1 MKNSMLIVL
10 FISLSVFA
18 FSQEAHKLTGRV
30 TNFPGGLVYL
40 ASFYGERAP
49 VVDSL
54 IISQD
59 GVFEFEMNS
68 SKTGG
73 YYRVIL
79 IKDRYID
86 LIYNHENI
94 VFSTDYEN
102 PFDSLHIITSQENKI
117 YYDFLSFIK
126 NNQLKQ
132 DLLGPM
138 VEYYPKD
145 DPLYK
150 EIRVRYHDIQQNRRN
165 YIDSISEQY
174 SGTYVSRVITTQQR
188 PFLSADLIEKERIE
202 YLKDHFWD
210 EIPLNDTSLLRS
222 TVYPNLVMEY
232 LSLYGDRSFSQT
244 ELEESFMDA
253 VDVIQWA
260 ALDNDIIYGFILEY
274 LIKGFERYH
283 FDKVLDHIANNYA
296 QEENCKNENLSTE
309 VQKRLENYQNL
320 SVGKPAPAINMV
332 DINQNSVTL
341 NNRSSEYLLL
351 VFWASWCPHCIQLLP
366 RLTDIYSN
374 NDLGLEIIAISLDNN
389 QEDHL
394 KAVEEGTYP
403 WINCSDYKGWNSQ
416 AAVDYNIYATPTMFL
431 LDKERNIITKPITY
445 RELMIEL
452 GKL

>member
-1 MKNSMLIVL
+1 MKNSMLIILLV
-10 FISLSVFA
+10 FLSVFA
-18 FSQEAHKLTGRV
+18 FSQNPHNLIGRV
-30 TNFPGGLVYL
+30 TNFPGGMVYL

-49 VVDSL
+49 VIDSL

-59 GVFEFEMNS
+59 GVFEFEMNN
-68 SKTGG
+68 SKTPG

-86 LIYNHENI
+86 LIYNHEDI
-94 VFSTDYEN
+94 VFSTDYES
-102 PFDSLHIITSQENKI
+102 PFDSLHIDTSQENKI

-126 NNQLKQ
+126 SNQRKQ

-145 DPLYK
+145 DPLYSN
-150 EIRVRYHDIQQNRRN
+150 IHVRYHDIQQNRRN
-165 YIDSISEQY
+165 YIDSISEHY
-174 SGTYVSRVITTQQR
+174 PGRYVSRVITTQQR
-188 PFLSADLIEKERIE
+188 PFLSADLTERERIE

-210 EIPLNDTSLLRS
+210 EVPLNDTSLLRS

-232 LSLYGDRSFSQT
+232 LSLYGDRNFSQA

-274 LIKGFERYH
+274 LVKGFERYH
-283 FDKVLDHIANNYA
+283 FDKVLDYIATNYI
-296 QEENCKNENLSTE
+296 QEEDCKNENLSSE

-320 SVGKPAPAINMV
+320 SVGKHAPAINMV
-332 DINQNSVTL
+332 DVNQNPVTL
-341 NNRSSEYLLL
+341 NSSSSEYLLL

-366 RLTDIYSN
+366 QLSNIYSN
-374 NDLGLEIIAISLDNN
+374 NNLDIEIIAISLDNN

-394 KAVEEGTYP
+394 KAIEEGGYP
-403 WINCSDYKGWNSQ
+403 WINCSDYKGWSSP

-431 LDKERNIITKPITY
+431 LNKERNIITKPITY
-445 RELMIEL
+445 NELMIEL

>member
-1 MKNSMLIVL
+1 MKNSMLIIL
-10 FISLSVFA
+10 LGFLSVFS
-18 FSQEAHKLTGRV
+18 FSQNPHKLTGRV
-30 TNFPGGLVYL
+30 TNFPGGMVYL
-40 ASFYGERAP
+40 ASFYGEHAP
-49 VVDSL
+49 VIDSL

-59 GVFEFEMNS
+59 GVFEFEMNN
-68 SKTGG
+68 SKTPG

-79 IKDRYID
+79 IKNRYID
-86 LIYNHENI
+86 LIYNHEDI
-94 VFSTDYEN
+94 VFSTDYES
-102 PFDSLHIITSQENKI
+102 PFDSLHIDTSQENKI

-126 NNQLKQ
+126 NNQRKQ

-150 EIRVRYHDIQQNRRN
+150 NIHVRYHDIQQNRRN
-165 YIDSISEQY
+165 YIDSISEHY
-174 SGTYVSRVITTQQR
+174 PGRYVSRVITTQQR
-188 PFLSADLIEKERIE
+188 PFLSADLTERERIE

-210 EIPLNDTSLLRS
+210 EVPLNDTSLLRS

-232 LSLYGDRSFSQT
+232 LSLYGDRNFSQT

-274 LIKGFERYH
+274 LVKGFERYH
-283 FDKVLDHIANNYA
+283 FDKVLDYIATNYI
-296 QEENCKNENLSTE
+296 QEEDCKNENLSSE

-320 SVGKPAPAINMV
+320 SVGKHAPAINMV
-332 DINQNSVTL
+332 DVNQSTVTL
-341 NNRSSEYLLL
+341 NSSSSEYLLL

-366 RLTDIYSN
+366 QLSNIYSN
-374 NDLGLEIIAISLDNN
+374 NDLDLEIIAISLDNN

-394 KAVEEGTYP
+394 KAIEEGDYP
-403 WINCSDYKGWNSQ
+403 WINCSDYKGWSSP

-431 LDKERNIITKPITY
+431 LNKERNIITKPITY
-445 RELMIEL
+445 NELMIEL